1 MSASG
6 NTASISPA
14 ATAVSG
20 AQWPFSNIPVLAQ
33 ALEML
38 REAAPGNSRF
48 PARNFRLEQDIQDSR
63 IKSYSSRI
71 GNFVGT
77 VQPLEALERFN
88 LYHNQYLDRCVN
100 SGARMDRFD
109 TTAGDC
115 PETFQLGL
123 RLNEF
128 GYSEDNLLLIRLEAT
143 SFIARIAGV
152 STLDLHR
159 LATEVAEDVRNG
171 VGNLGTEEELG
182 DILFR
187 WQEYL
192 DNRPTFAAF
201 WDDAQSVLAD
211 PQPGWAEEV
220 RDRLGLS
227 HLDPISRK
235 AGAEI
240 DVIVFRY
247 PVRLIPRDAR
257 AGARLLLRP
266 TVLDGGLSEAF
277 CTAPAGSGVGCTVD
291 LAGRN
296 DRAWQEII
304 HPSIEMRPEHVWA
317 AGTIKA
323 SAPEDLGGP
332 RALHLIKLC
341 ERTGLDFQNLCEL
354 TDSDLM

>member
-1 MSASG
+1 MIASDD
-6 NTASISPA
+6 TAYVPPTT
-14 ATAVSG
+14 TAISG

-38 REAAPGNSRF
+38 RESAPGSSRF
-48 PARNFRLEQDIQDSR
+48 LARNFRLEQEIQDSR

-71 GNFVGT
+71 DTFVST
-77 VQPLEALERFN
+77 VQPLEALERFK
-88 LYHNQYLDRCVN
+88 LYHNQYLDGCVN
-100 SGARMDRFD
+100 PGARMDRFD
-109 TTAGDC
+109 PTASDC

-123 RLNEF
+123 RLDEF
-128 GYSEDNLLLIRLEAT
+128 GYSEDNLELIRLEAT

-152 STLDLHR
+152 SPLDLHR
-159 LATEVAEDVRNG
+159 LAMEVAEDVRNEIDNPPKG
-171 VGNLGTEEELG
+171 QELG
-182 DILFR
+182 DVLFR

-201 WDDAQSVLAD
+201 WDDAQSILAD
-211 PQPGWAEEV
+211 PQSGWAEEI
-220 RDRLGLS
+220 RDRLGLA
-227 HLDPISRK
+227 HLDPISRR

-240 DVIVFRY
+240 YVIVFRY
-247 PVRLIPRDAR
+247 PVRLIPRGER
-257 AGARLLLRP
+257 AGTRLLLRP

-296 DRAWQEII
+296 DRAWQEVI

-317 AGTIKA
+317 AGTIKTR
-323 SAPEDLGGP
+323 APEDLSDP

-341 ERTGLDFQNLCEL
+341 ERATLEFQNLCEL
-354 TDSDLM
+354 TDGDLM